1 MNSIGLFSGNHDVY
15 YRKSTRFVKN
25 FLRCDLTE
33 GRGKWLAGSA
43 QRLVVSEKE
52 ERKELTE
59 RADGSGVQWVEGSDP
74 VTGKIALRAAR

>member
-33 GRGKWLAGSA
+33 GKRGKWMAVVLNDWSLVKRKKGKNLRRERTEAEFNGSKGA
-43 QRLVVSEKE
+43 TR
-52 ERKELTE
+52 
-59 RADGSGVQWVEGSDP
+59 
-74 VTGKIALRAAR
+74 